1 MKTKYPFINLEYSEV
16 SQDEMIERSECFY
29 RKMRERRTVRDLSNK
44 IVPMSIIENVIAT
57 AGTAPSGANMQPWQF
72 IVVTNSVLKNKIRVE
87 AEKEEKE
94 FYEHRASQE
103 WLDALAPLATDQ
115 DKPFLEVAPIL
126 IVIFLKKFSY
136 TSEGK
141 RLKNY
146 YTSES
151 VGIATGLLITALH
164 NAGLV
169 TLTHTPSPMKFLNTL
184 LDRPKEERPYMIVV
198 AGYPAQN
205 AEVPDIVK
213 RDISDILTLID

>member
-1 MKTKYPFINLEYSEV
+1 M
-16 SQDEMIERSECFY
+16 
-29 RKMRERRTVRDLSNK
+29 
-44 IVPMSIIENVIAT
+44 
-57 AGTAPSGANMQPWQF
+57 
-72 IVVTNSVLKNKIRVE
+72 
-87 AEKEEKE
+87 
-94 FYEHRASQE
+94 
-103 WLDALAPLATDQ
+103 
-115 DKPFLEVAPIL
+115 
-126 IVIFLKKFSY
+126 IFLKKFSY

>member
-1 MKTKYPFINLEYSEV
+1 
-16 SQDEMIERSECFY
+16 MIERSECFD